1 MGILKFIKN
10 LFGGSKEE
18 TTLPVVEP
26 VVTKTKVQ
34 EPITKTVVEATKVE
48 EVKVE
53 QPKTSQPKVE
63 KPKAEV
69 KKVEESTKTA
79 KEIKAKVRKP
89 DNTEANKA
97 PQSKPKSRRRKPKS
111 KPQSGE

>member
-10 LFGGSKEE
+10 LFSGSKEE

-34 EPITKTVVEATKVE
+34 EPITKNVVETAKVE

-53 QPKTSQPKVE
+53 QPKVE
-63 KPKAEV
+63 QPKAEV

-89 DNTEANKA
+89 ANTEANKA
-97 PQSKPKSRRRKPKS
+97 HQSKPKPRRRKPKS